1 MRKHLAL
8 LDGKH
13 FKEEIPAKT
22 WSEALKRKEQILQ
35 DKMTKYNAKLVKIGE
50 EIEQNLQNSQFMK
63 KLQLLGARVEA
74 NYEKLVNQ
82 KGKDKKI

>member
-22 WSEALKRKEQILQ
+22 WSEALKRKEQSLH
-35 DKMTKYNAKLVKIGE
+35 DKMRKYDAKLVKIGE
-50 EIEQNLQNSQFMK
+50 VVEQNLQNSKFMK
-63 KLQLLGARVEA
+63 KLQILCANIEA
-74 NYEKLVNQ
+74 KYGKLVN
-82 KGKDKKI
+82 